1 MKINHFKIFIF
12 QLRIN
17 SKLNMV
23 RGVTPQWFHL
33 TLGDGLYRLLRHCG
47 C

>member
-23 RGVTPQWFHL
+23 RGVTPPVVSLDAWRWSL
-33 TLGDGLYRLLRHCG
+33 
-47 C
+47 